1 MPQIEQRP
9 PSPLAMAVLALLHEE
24 PMHPYQISFKMRE
37 RHMDW
42 TIKLKFGSL
51 YHTVEA
57 LLRDGLIENV
67 ETGREGRRPERTVYG
82 LTERGRQEFR
92 DRLSDMVRL
101 PMRDYTDFAAGLKF
115 IWRLDPAVAVELLR
129 DRAES
134 LGLEVEHLRQVIRML
149 RVEKRLRRLSHI
161 ELEHAE
167 AMARAEIGWIKAL
180 ADEIESGKLEWK
192 AGHLEPAEMELKE
205 AR

>member
-1 MPQIEQRP
+1 MPEIEQRP
-9 PSPLAMAVLALLHEE
+9 PGPLAMAVLALLHEE
-24 PMHPYQISFKMRE
+24 PMHPYQISHTMRE

-67 ETGREGRRPERTVYG
+67 ERGRDGRRPERTVYG

-101 PMRDYTDFAAGLKF
+101 PVRDYTDFAAGLKF
-115 IWRLDPAVAVELLR
+115 IWRLDRQVAIDLLR

-134 LGLEVEHLRQVIRML
+134 LGLEVEHLEQVIRML
-149 RVEKRLRRLSHI
+149 RQEKRLRRLSHI

-180 ADEIESGKLEWK
+180 ADEIETGELEWK
-192 AGHLEPAEMELKE
+192 AGHLEPAELELKE
-205 AR
+205 AK